1 MTMPRLLLSVI
12 GDEIGP
18 TLDDM
23 LSFCAETGVTRL
35 EMRTVDGRNLMG
47 MTLDEVAAIASR
59 IHAAKLTVPTF
70 VSPVLKWPAPGKGT
84 KGGKVDFAFDPAD
97 CPTPDPFQHAF
108 DIALM
113 LGATRI
119 RIFSFLAYD
128 GYQPADLAEPLRQL
142 CDLGDRYGVDLQME
156 NEPVCNAGTIAGL
169 EAVLQAFPHRRIR
182 PLVDI
187 CNDFSRNGA
196 PPSADLLRSVA
207 PRTDHIHL
215 KDRKLAERKTVSIG
229 QGDIDFAGLLPVL
242 LNATQ
247 SREVLASI
255 ETHVPSDARNATRRN
270 VHALRHLAE
279 HIGVELV

>member
-18 TLDDM
+18 DLDDM
-23 LSFCAETGVTRL
+23 LSFCAETAVTRL
-35 EMRTVDGRNLMG
+35 EMRTVGGRNLLG
-47 MTLDEVAAIASR
+47 MNLDEVAAIASR
-59 IHAAKLTVPTF
+59 LHAARIAVPTF
-70 VSPVLKWPAPGKGT
+70 VSPLLKWPAPGKEGS
-84 KGGKVDFAFDPAD
+84 GGKVDFAFNPAE
-97 CPTPDPFQHAF
+97 CPTGDPFQHAF

-119 RIFSFLAYD
+119 RIFSYLAYED
-128 GYQPADLAEPLRQL
+128 YQPADLADPLRAL
-142 CDLGDRYGVDLQME
+142 CDLGDRYGVDLQLE
-156 NEPVCNAGTIAGL
+156 NEPVCNVGSLATL
-169 EAVLQAFPHRRIR
+169 EAAIRAFPHRRLR

-187 CNDFSRNGA
+187 CNDVSINGG
-196 PPSADLLRSVA
+196 PPSADLLRALA

-215 KDRKLAERKTVSIG
+215 KDRKLAERRTVSIG

-242 LNATQ
+242 LNATR

-255 ETHVPSDARNATRRN
+255 ETHVPADPRNATRRN

-279 HIGVELV
+279 HIGVEIA